1 MQLCVRNVLV
11 MAVSIVM
18 MNWMMVFQSFTFLN
32 ISVDFLVIFLRSYF
46 GELLGVIFGS

>member
-1 MQLCVRNVLV
+1 MQLCVRNVLT

-32 ISVDFLVIFLRSYF
+32 ISVDFFGYF
-46 GELLGVIFGS
+46 F

>member
-32 ISVDFLVIFLRSYF
+32 ISVDFLGYLFK
-46 GELLGVIFGS
+46 ELFLGVRGS